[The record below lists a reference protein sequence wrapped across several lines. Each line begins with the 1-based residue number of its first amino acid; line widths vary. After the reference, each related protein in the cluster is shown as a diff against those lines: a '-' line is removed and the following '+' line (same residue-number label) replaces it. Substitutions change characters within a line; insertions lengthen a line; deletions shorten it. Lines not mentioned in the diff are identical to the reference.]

1 MKALSRLLVFIFLAG
16 AFTRVSASEF
26 AKQLPAGGLVYV
38 EVRNTEEY
46 QERFAKF
53 PALQELTDFDWKSL
67 VLQLYQLTI
76 ENTEDASAEDKTPS
90 VAEVDEFISSIQ
102 DKWDELNSHLTGEFA
117 FSVGDF
123 QKTFD
128 VFSEN
133 VELREQLELVSRELD
148 EDELTVE
155 QIVEQEKRLA
165 EEERLDER
173 EVASVF
179 GELLLW
185 ARIKEAEGQDGKLES
200 WLIESMTP
208 DAEDDYT
215 LTQQEWKG
223 TALHII
229 SSLGEEE
236 GIIFNWAIKDGF
248 WIIAFT
254 TDALKKTLDDF
265 GAAPE
270 DVLANLPAFKEAV
283 EFVGPFDSFFY
294 IDFSPL
300 DQLLRKGLEKMPTDE
315 TGMIPQA
322 EKILEWFGIDALLP
336 LVSANR
342 LNEKGVSSRGRMG
355 FSRETAFSR
364 ILIDPNAGAAEVP
377 SFIHTDFNSFSSFDW
392 NIGNGWSRLETEIM
406 GLSPQAA
413 AGMGLGRMLAS
424 GQLGFDLKLQFLD
437 HLEGN
442 TLYVQTFDPDVIE
455 KIMAAAKNGDLA
467 MAMQVQMEH
476 PTGGQNYLVG
486 FKMKNQE
493 AIEEAL
499 GRLMNRF
506 HPDGAPEPIDFE
518 GQAIHYPIPSEVQAG
533 KFQKMLSY
541 TYLDG
546 YLLLAIGD
554 DKLLQKAIQA
564 SKDPFLQLVNVEEFK
579 ALRANL
585 SPDAGTL
592 EYSNRKQQENAMKMV
607 QSSLSMLQAENPD
620 LVLPD
625 LTSLVGFIK
634 QSMSSSVRKG
644 LVYEIEGFME
654 FSPAE

>member
-1 MKALSRLLVFIFLAG
+1 MYL
-16 AFTRVSASEF
+16 
-26 AKQLPAGGLVYV
+26 
-38 EVRNTEEY
+38 EVRNTEAY
-46 QERFAKF
+46 QKRFAKF

-76 ENTEDASAEDKTPS
+76 ENTEDASGDDETPS
-90 VAEVDEFISSIQ
+90 VTEVDEFITSIQ

-123 QKTFD
+123 QKAFD

-133 VELREQLELVSRELD
+133 IELRQQVELVSWELD
-148 EDELTVE
+148 EDELTEE
-155 QIVEQEKRLA
+155 QIAEQEKRLT

-185 ARIKEAEGQDGKLES
+185 VRIKEAEGQDGKLEL
-200 WLIESMTP
+200 WLTEMMTP
-208 DAEDDYT
+208 DAEGGYT

-223 TALHII
+223 TSLHIL
-229 SSLGEEE
+229 SSLGQEA
-236 GIIFNWAIKDGF
+236 GISFNWVIKDGF
-248 WIIAFT
+248 LIIAFT

-265 GAAPE
+265 GAASE
-270 DVLANLPAFKEAV
+270 DVLANQPTFKKAV
-283 EFVGPFDSFFY
+283 EFVGPYDSFFY
-294 IDFSPL
+294 VDFSAL
-300 DQLLRKGLEKMPTDE
+300 DQLLRKGLEQMPTDE

-336 LVSANR
+336 LISANR
-342 LNEKGVSSRGRMG
+342 LNEKGLSSRARMG

-377 SFIHTDFNSFSSFDW
+377 SFIHTNFNSFSAFDW
-392 NIGNGWSRLETEIM
+392 NIGNGWSRLETELM

-437 HLEGN
+437 YLEGN
-442 TLYVQTFDPDVIE
+442 TLYVQTFDPDVID
-455 KIMAAAKNGDLA
+455 KLMAAAKNEDLA
-467 MAMQVQMEH
+467 TAMQVQMEH

-506 HPDGAPEPIDFE
+506 HPAGAPEPVDFE
-518 GQAIHYPIPSEVQAG
+518 GQAIHYPIPSEVQDG

-554 DKLLQKAIQA
+554 DDLLQKAIQA
-564 SKDPFLQLVNVEEFK
+564 SKDPSLQLMNVAEFK
-579 ALRANL
+579 TLRANL

-607 QSSLSMLQAENPD
+607 QSSLSMLQVENPD

-625 LTSLVGFIK
+625 LTALVGFIK
-634 QSMSSSVRKG
+634 QVMSSSVQKG
-644 LVYEIEGFME
+644 LVYEIEGLME
-654 FSPAE
+654 FAPAE